1 MVWPAIAKLG
11 DDRLDELARN
21 FPGVEIRK
29 VDMRPYH
36 REQTGTDADDG
47 QSPEK
52 YRQLCFY
59 RLIVDDDNDNTKDT
73 SPPPTDLDLNLH
85 LCAHLYASDRN
96 SLFLVQRALGHTLSQ
111 TQGASLSHT
120 VVFHGS
126 AARLNMLDA
135 NKDNKPKWFVQEA
148 WTEWSGDGRCGH
160 ESLLWDW
167 DGDGGAGGGGGGGG
181 SKGGGKGATVVAST
195 MQDGM
200 MRVLETE
207 HGKGRGKSLL

>member
-1 MVWPAIAKLG
+1 M
-11 DDRLDELARN
+11 
-21 FPGVEIRK
+21 
-29 VDMRPYH
+29 
-36 REQTGTDADDG
+36 GTDGLDG
-47 QSPEK
+47 ERPGA

-59 RLIVDDDNDNTKDT
+59 RIIVDDEDDRNSNNEV
-73 SPPPTDLDLNLH
+73 DLNLH

-135 NKDNKPKWFVQEA
+135 NSKEPKWFVQEA
-148 WTEWSGDGRCGH
+148 STSWSGDGRCGH

-167 DGDGGAGGGGGGGG
+167 DGDGDDESGN
-181 SKGGGKGATVVAST
+181 KGAIVVAST

-200 MRVLETE
+200 MRILGTDQ
-207 HGKGRGKSLL
+207 GRRGGMSSL